1 MPISTAACPGMSVII
16 IVMTEYVL
24 RGDDQVEPD
33 SKITGHL
40 LFAWLSV
47 DDGLFGRIN
56 AGLCS

>member
-1 MPISTAACPGMSVII
+1 MSTSTAACPGMSVII
-16 IVMTEYVL
+16 IVMTEYIL

-33 SKITGHL
+33 SKITGHV

-47 DDGLFGRIN
+47 DDGLFGPIN

>member
-1 MPISTAACPGMSVII
+1 MSISTAACPGMSVII
-16 IVMTEYVL
+16 IVMTEYIL

-33 SKITGHL
+33 SKITGH